1 MEPDLE
7 VLACDS
13 INVQRLCEFDDTTM
27 EMLRID
33 QLGRLL
39 DRQKAGDFMFEAVK
53 NLQITPA

>member
-13 INVQRLCEFDDTTM
+13 INVQRLCESDDTTI
-27 EMLRID
+27 ELLRVD

-39 DRQKAGDFMFEAVK
+39 DRQKAGDFIFEAVK
-53 NLQITPA
+53 KLQIIPA